1 MLIFLWEKSKLFLRI
16 IFKKLDTHI
25 IYKKCNEMHDD
36 HVQVKDMY
44 NHNECKFEA
53 EVWCLVQTWSYVRS
67 HIDLPCFK
75 AIS

>member
-1 MLIFLWEKSKLFLRI
+1 
-16 IFKKLDTHI
+16 
-25 IYKKCNEMHDD
+25 MHDD

-53 EVWCLVQTWSYVRS
+53 EVWCLVQTLSYVRS